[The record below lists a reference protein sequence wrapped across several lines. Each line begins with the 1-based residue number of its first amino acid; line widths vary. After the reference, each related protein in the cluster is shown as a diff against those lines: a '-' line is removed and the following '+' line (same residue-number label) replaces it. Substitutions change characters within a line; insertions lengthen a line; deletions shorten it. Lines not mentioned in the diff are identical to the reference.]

1 MSLAFCD
8 AAALGEHEAGE
19 DVEGGEQGG
28 AQYMDGPE
36 RFSVR
41 SRTP

>member
-1 MSLAFCD
+1 MSFAFCD
-8 AAALGEHEAGE
+8 APLSGSRRPARMF
-19 DVEGGEQGG
+19 EGGEQGG